1 MDSPRDSRVRL
12 TAAGILL
19 GVFVAGATLGLTLDR
34 YETPTRSEAGETV
47 RVDGGDRAGA
57 PSEWII
63 DRMDLT
69 AQQRIQVD
77 SIVSHYGSRMSR
89 FQKEYRPKYQAI
101 VDSTDRALRTLL
113 TPEQTVRYD
122 SLTVVSARWRARR
135 HLEEQAQGR

>member
-1 MDSPRDSRVRL
+1 MDSSRESRVRL
-12 TAAGILL
+12 TAAVILF
-19 GVFVAGATLGLTLDR
+19 GVFAAGTVLGFALDR
-34 YETPTRSEAGETV
+34 YEAPIRSEAGETV
-47 RVDGGDRAGA
+47 RADREDRAGA

-69 AQQRIQVD
+69 VRQRDQVD

-89 FQKEYRPKYQAI
+89 FQKEYRPKYHAI
-101 VDSTDRALRTLL
+101 VDSTDRALRALL
-113 TPEQTVRYD
+113 TPEQIVRYD